1 MKQLS
6 CDFQLDA
13 LLITDP
19 YNIRYLSGFR
29 GGEGA
34 LYISKNQ
41 NVLITD
47 SRYTEQAEKES
58 EFAVIEENSA
68 HNRVQI
74 LKECIWKEKSGFNQG
89 FSMGYEDNYM
99 ICSEFEQLREKLP
112 VTKWAPLKH
121 HINDFR
127 RIKTEEE
134 IALLAK
140 AESIGDYAFSQI
152 LKVLK
157 PGMTEIEVAA
167 TLEYHMKMAGAEN
180 LSFSTIVASG
190 IHSSMPHAIP
200 DEKKLEYGDFLTMD
214 FGCKYKGYCS
224 DMTRTVVIGK
234 ASEKQR
240 EIYQVVLNA
249 QLSALDALCAGKTGK
264 EIDRVART
272 IIERAGY
279 GNYFGHGL
287 GHSVG
292 LYIHENPRL
301 SPTDDTVLEE
311 GMIETVEPGIYIP
324 GFGGVRIEDMAV
336 VTKNGCKNLASSPK
350 ELIEL

>member
-58 EFAVIEENSA
+58 EFEVIEENNK
-68 HNRVQI
+68 HNRMQI
-74 LKECIWKEKSGFNQG
+74 LTECIQKEKNGLNQS
-89 FSMGYEDNYM
+89 FSMGYEDDYM
-99 ICSEFEQLREKLP
+99 VCSELAKLREKLP

-121 HINDFR
+121 HINDLR
-127 RIKTEEE
+127 RIKTKEE
-134 IALLAK
+134 IDFLAK

-152 LKVLK
+152 IKVLK
-157 PGMTEIEVAA
+157 PGMTELEVAA
-167 TLEYHMKMAGAEN
+167 TLEYHMKMAGAED

-240 EIYQVVLNA
+240 EVYQVVLNA
-249 QLSALDALCAGKTGK
+249 QLAALDSLCAGKTGK
-264 EIDRVART
+264 EIDAVART
-272 IIERAGY
+272 IIEKEGY
-279 GNYFGHGL
+279 GKYFGHGL

-301 SPTDDTVLEE
+301 SPSDNTVLEE

-324 GFGGVRIEDMAV
+324 GFGGVRIEDMVV
-336 VTKNGCKNLASSPK
+336 VTKNGCRNLASSPK

>member
-1 MKQLS
+1 MKRIT

-13 LLITDP
+13 MLITDP

-34 LYISKNQ
+34 LYISKTQ

-58 EFAVIEENSA
+58 DFEVIEEGGS
-68 HNRVQI
+68 HSRTQI
-74 LKECIWKEKSGFNQG
+74 LTECIQKEKRPLNQG
-89 FSMGYEDNYM
+89 FSMGYEDQYM
-99 ICSEFEQLREKLP
+99 ICADFEKIKEKVP
-112 VTKWAPLKH
+112 ASKWVPLKN
-121 HINDFR
+121 HINDLR

-134 IALLAK
+134 IEYLAK
-140 AESIGDYAFSQI
+140 AESIGDYAFTQI

-157 PGMTEIEVAA
+157 PGMTELEVAA
-167 TLEYHMKMAGAEN
+167 TLEYHMKMAGAED

-200 DEKKLEYGDFLTMD
+200 NEKKLEYGDFVTMD

-234 ASEKQR
+234 ASEKQK
-240 EIYQVVLNA
+240 EIYQIVLNA
-249 QLSALDALCAGKTGK
+249 QLAGLNALCAGKTGK
-264 EIDRVART
+264 EIDHVSRAV
-272 IIERAGY
+272 IERAGY
-279 GNYFGHGL
+279 GKYFGHGL

-301 SPTDDTVLEE
+301 SPSDDTVLEA

-324 GFGGVRIEDMAV
+324 GFGGVRIEDMV
-336 VTKNGCKNLASSPK
+336 LVTESGCRNLASSPK